1 MIRAANTVGG
11 DLAKRL
17 RGDRAGALGVVETQL
32 GDNTAGS
39 VGASEPQWLCDEGD
53 GPCGAAW

>member
-1 MIRAANTVGG
+1 VIRAANTVEGG
-11 DLAKRL
+11 LPKRL

-39 VGASEPQWLCDEGD
+39 VGASETQWLCDEGA